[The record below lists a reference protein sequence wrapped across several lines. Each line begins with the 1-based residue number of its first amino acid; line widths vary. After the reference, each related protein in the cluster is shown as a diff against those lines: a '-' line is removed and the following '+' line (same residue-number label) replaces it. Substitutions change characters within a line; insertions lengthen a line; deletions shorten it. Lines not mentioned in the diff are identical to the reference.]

1 MVWYKANVDILNCV
15 GVTRECDRQTDG
27 RRTEIHVANAMLHYV
42 VQPKVLLEGLV
53 ILILFLHCVQGEVKL
68 PHPRF
73 NVDFP
78 VIMYEMNEQ

>member
-1 MVWYKANVDILNCV
+1 MTHKSARD
-15 GVTRECDRQTDG
+15 TDRQKTNMLL
-27 RRTEIHVANAMLHYV
+27 AYAMLHYV
-42 VQPKVLLEGLV
+42 VQPTVLLESLV